1 MSAIGT
7 GLDVNSIVSQL
18 MQVESQP
25 LVALAKKEASYQAKL
40 SAFGSLSGALSSF
53 HTALGNLSDSNK
65 FQKLAS
71 TSSDATI
78 ATGTASSN
86 AAAGQYDVNVT
97 QLAQRQSLAAL
108 GQSSNT
114 ALLAV
119 GSSTL
124 TFQFGTTVGTTFTQN
139 PDMPTGTV
147 TIGSSDSSLQGIRD
161 AINKAG
167 MGVTATIVSD
177 GSTSP
182 YRLVLTSDKTGAA
195 SSMQISVA
203 GDPAVQ
209 NLLSYDPSGGVS
221 AQKLTQTSAAQ
232 DTLLTVNG
240 IAVTSASNSVT
251 GSIEGVTL
259 NALKIGSTGI
269 SVARDT
275 STITSNVNSFVK
287 AYNDLNATLKNLTA
301 YDPTTKTG
309 GPLVG
314 DSTARSLGTALRQM
328 ITNPPAGLP
337 SDMSN
342 LSQAGVA
349 FQKDGTLAVNSIKLQ
364 SAITNNFQNIGRLFA
379 TGGVTSDSLIKYTDF
394 TSATKSGSNALNIT
408 TLASQGSVVGSTA
421 ANLNIVTGTNDQLT
435 ITIDNI
441 TSTITL
447 PGGAYTTAS
456 LSARI
461 QSSINGL
468 SAFSAAGTAVTVTQ
482 INGIFSIT
490 SNRYGSASGVT
501 VSGNGATDLLGA
513 VPAISAGT
521 DVAGTINGVTA
532 AGSGQFL
539 TGSDGIKIQV
549 TGGALGAR
557 GTVDFSNGYAGQ
569 LSKMVDGFLGST
581 GLISGRTDGLNRTV
595 ADIGK
600 DRDALNI
607 RLTSI
612 QANYRKQY
620 SALDVML
627 SNMNMTS
634 NYLTTQLTA
643 LANLSKQ

>member
-1 MSAIGT
+1 
-7 GLDVNSIVSQL
+7 
-18 MQVESQP
+18 
-25 LVALAKKEASYQAKL
+25 
-40 SAFGSLSGALSSF
+40 SS
-53 HTALGNLSDSNK
+53 
-65 FQKLAS
+65 
-71 TSSDATI
+71 SSDVTI

-114 ALLAV
+114 ALLAT

-124 TFQFGTTVGTTFTQN
+124 TFQFGTTAGATFTQN

-147 TIGSSDSSLQGIRD
+147 TIDSSNSSLQGIRD
-161 AINKAG
+161 AVNKAG

-177 GSTSP
+177 GSASP

-203 GDPAVQ
+203 GDTAVQ
-209 NLLSYDPSGGVS
+209 NLLNYDPAGGP
-221 AQKLTQTSAAQ
+221 AGQKLTQTSTAQ
-232 DTLLTVNG
+232 NTLLTVNG
-240 IAVTSASNSVT
+240 IAVTSASNSVA
-251 GSIEGVTL
+251 GAIEGVTL
-259 NALKIGSTGI
+259 NALKIGTTSI

-314 DSTARSLGTALRQM
+314 DSTVRSIQTALRQM

-337 SDMSN
+337 SNMSN
-342 LSQAGVA
+342 LSQAGVS
-349 FQKDGTLAVNSIKLQ
+349 FQKDGTLAVDSTKLQ
-364 SAITNNFQNIGRLFA
+364 SAITNNFQDIGRLFA
-379 TGGVTSDSLIKYTDF
+379 TGGATSDSLIKYTDF

-408 TLASQGSVVGSTA
+408 ALASQGNVVGSVP
-421 ANLNIVTGTNDQLT
+421 ANLNIVAGTNDQLT
-435 ITIDNI
+435 VTIDNI

-447 PGGAYTTAS
+447 PAGAYSTAS

-468 SAFSAAGTAVTVTQ
+468 SAFSGAGTAVTVTQ
-482 INGIFSIT
+482 INGVFSIT

-501 VSGNGATDLLGA
+501 ISGNGAANLLGA
-513 VPAISAGT
+513 SPTINAGT
-521 DVAGTINGVTA
+521 DAAGTINGMNA

-539 TGSDGIKIQV
+539 TGSDGLKVQV
-549 TGGALGAR
+549 TGGALGLR

-569 LSKMVDGFLGST
+569 LSKMIDGFLGSS
-581 GLISGRTDGLNRTV
+581 GLISGRTDGLNRSV

-600 DRDALNI
+600 DRATLNT

-612 QANYRKQY
+612 EANYRKQY

-634 NYLTTQLTA
+634 NYLTTQLAA